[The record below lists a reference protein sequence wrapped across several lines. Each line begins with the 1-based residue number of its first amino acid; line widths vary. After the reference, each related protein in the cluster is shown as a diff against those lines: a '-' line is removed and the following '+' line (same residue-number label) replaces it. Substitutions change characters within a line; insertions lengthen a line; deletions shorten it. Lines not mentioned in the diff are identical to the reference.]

1 MMRFTGKR
9 MSIQD
14 HLVSSLALSLFL
26 LTVCGLSTNGATIV
40 TDGLVHYWT
49 FDKDTINGKQIKDVW
64 GKRNG
69 IIVGEPKIVA
79 GWVREGLQFD
89 GKDDYVNITN
99 LGDFGSKLGSSTF
112 EAWMKTDF
120 NKEWVTLFK
129 VLDEGCN
136 MGWAIEINRSALAG
150 FPFKK
155 NAHHFY
161 IRDATGGCKAIAAE
175 TETILSD
182 GKWHHVAWVVEQA
195 EKNRVQIYIDGQ
207 SSEVKIGQE
216 KGPSKFINFK
226 EPVFVGGGNNRGKL
240 ARPFPGTLDEIRIYN
255 RPLNAAEVKR
265 NYQSK
270 LGLRAEAALKLPVHW
285 ANIRWVL
292 N

>member
-1 MMRFTGKR
+1 MRFTGKG

-14 HLVSSLALSLFL
+14 HLVSRLALSLFL
-26 LTVCGLSTNGATIV
+26 LTVCGLSANGATIV

-64 GKRNG
+64 GKQNG
-69 IIVGEPKIVA
+69 TIFGEPKIVA

-112 EAWMKTDF
+112 EAWIKTHL

-129 VLDEGCN
+129 VIGEGYN
-136 MGWAIEINRSALAG
+136 IGWSIEINRNAPAR

-155 NAHHFY
+155 THHFY
-161 IRDATGGCKAIAAE
+161 IRDATGSCKAIAAE

-182 GKWHHVAWVVEQA
+182 GKWYYVAWVAKQA
-195 EKNRVQIYIDGQ
+195 EKRTEQVHQFQ
-207 SSEVKIGQE
+207 
-216 KGPSKFINFK
+216 GPCLCGWRK
-226 EPVFVGGGNNRGKL
+226 
-240 ARPFPGTLDEIRIYN
+240 
-255 RPLNAAEVKR
+255 
-265 NYQSK
+265 
-270 LGLRAEAALKLPVHW
+270 
-285 ANIRWVL
+285 
-292 N
+292 